1 MVLRRKP
8 LGSVPPVVTQEIFEA
23 RLLAIFDSPITS
35 IETPTQGFDRKE
47 RALGNAFAELTTAE
61 ARRLQRRLE
70 ISFASDVLARK
81 FRALSE
87 ERQERLYAFLSHCVN
102 ARVWEAK

>member
-1 MVLRRKP
+1 MIDTHSHSVTGPTAVLGRSAPSVGRAYSPESGPTMVLRRKP

-47 RALGNAFAELTTAE
+47 RALGNAFAELTKKAPK
-61 ARRLQRRLE
+61 RRRR
-70 ISFASDVLARK
+70 R
-81 FRALSE
+81 
-87 ERQERLYAFLSHCVN
+87 
-102 ARVWEAK
+102 